1 MSVTGYYSRQPKGK
15 QLEMTSERL
24 RDLKLKKDKAC
35 KTTLVWLMALFQ
47 LQTSEHYMVAVAPE
61 PTEQWATASFKLDTG
76 ASVTVVGESMVKSK
90 KLRPAKNSLWGP
102 GNTPLNV
109 LGVFTATLSHYG
121 TAVEET
127 VFVLV
132 HQHSGLLS
140 HSVCARLGLIQW

>member
-35 KTTLVWLMALFQ
+35 KTTLVWLCSNYKPVNITWL
-47 LQTSEHYMVAVAPE
+47 VAVAPE
-61 PTEQWATASFKLDTG
+61 PMEQWATASFKLDTG